1 MNILITG
8 CAGFIGYHSVLKL
21 INQGYNVIGLDNL
34 SDYYDV
40 KLKLDRLR
48 FLGIECKSKTNLNH
62 SNKSLKYDNFLFYL
76 CDLKN
81 DDFLEKIFLSH
92 KFNIVLNLAAQPGVR
107 YSLKNPKEYIDT
119 NINGFFNLIEK
130 SKNFD
135 VKTFIYAS
143 SSSVYG
149 QSKFDKFS
157 EDDNVDRPVSF
168 YAATKKTNE
177 LIAHAYSELY
187 EMKTIGLRFFTVYG
201 PFGRPDMAY
210 FSFTKNIIE
219 NRPIKIFNNGNLSRD
234 FTYIDDIVNGISLI
248 VKNTKSL
255 STNYKVY
262 NIGNGSPIKLLDFI
276 TYIEKNL
283 GKNAIKEYVD
293 MQLGDVY
300 KTSSDIN
307 LINKDFGY
315 ASTTSIKVGVKKFIN
330 WYKKYYKIKI

>member
-119 NINGFFNLIEK
+119 NINGFFN
-130 SKNFD
+130 
-135 VKTFIYAS
+135 
-143 SSSVYG
+143 
-149 QSKFDKFS
+149 FS
-157 EDDNVDRPVSF
+157 
-168 YAATKKTNE
+168 
-177 LIAHAYSELY
+177 
-187 EMKTIGLRFFTVYG
+187 
-201 PFGRPDMAY
+201 
-210 FSFTKNIIE
+210 
-219 NRPIKIFNNGNLSRD
+219 
-234 FTYIDDIVNGISLI
+234 
-248 VKNTKSL
+248 
-255 STNYKVY
+255 
-262 NIGNGSPIKLLDFI
+262 
-276 TYIEKNL
+276 
-283 GKNAIKEYVD
+283 
-293 MQLGDVY
+293 
-300 KTSSDIN
+300 
-307 LINKDFGY
+307 
-315 ASTTSIKVGVKKFIN
+315 
-330 WYKKYYKIKI
+330 

>member
-130 SKNFD
+130 SKILMLKHLFMLVAQVFM
-135 VKTFIYAS
+135 VK
-143 SSSVYG
+143 V
-149 QSKFDKFS
+149 
-157 EDDNVDRPVSF
+157 
-168 YAATKKTNE
+168 
-177 LIAHAYSELY
+177 
-187 EMKTIGLRFFTVYG
+187 
-201 PFGRPDMAY
+201 
-210 FSFTKNIIE
+210 
-219 NRPIKIFNNGNLSRD
+219 
-234 FTYIDDIVNGISLI
+234 
-248 VKNTKSL
+248 
-255 STNYKVY
+255 
-262 NIGNGSPIKLLDFI
+262 
-276 TYIEKNL
+276 
-283 GKNAIKEYVD
+283 
-293 MQLGDVY
+293 
-300 KTSSDIN
+300 N
-307 LINKDFGY
+307 LINFQKMI
-315 ASTTSIKVGVKKFIN
+315 TSIDQ
-330 WYKKYYKIKI
+330 

>member
-1 MNILITG
+1 
-8 CAGFIGYHSVLKL
+8 
-21 INQGYNVIGLDNL
+21 
-34 SDYYDV
+34 
-40 KLKLDRLR
+40 
-48 FLGIECKSKTNLNH
+48 
-62 SNKSLKYDNFLFYL
+62 
-76 CDLKN
+76 
-81 DDFLEKIFLSH
+81 
-92 KFNIVLNLAAQPGVR
+92 
-107 YSLKNPKEYIDT
+107 
-119 NINGFFNLIEK
+119 
-130 SKNFD
+130 
-135 VKTFIYAS
+135 
-143 SSSVYG
+143 
-149 QSKFDKFS
+149 
-157 EDDNVDRPVSF
+157 
-168 YAATKKTNE
+168 
-177 LIAHAYSELY
+177 
-187 EMKTIGLRFFTVYG
+187 MKTIGLRFFTVYG